1 LARTQYTFSTIGH
14 GFFIGSAL
22 RHDCCRQKR
31 HGRICPYCSFLHT
44 RSHIMNLDL
53 QNAHAYMDAIQD
65 ASNRW
70 LIDGFQDDDD
80 LRLSCSGL
88 RSKCKLL
95 QNRLDFFLGD
105 GVEDG
110 SDDGSDSEEVRQS
123 LRFLFLLL
131 TPIRN
136 PIMKVHLLRHIG
148 KQTIASNSLWTT
160 LIKVKYFPR
169 NSLSSSR
176 KNRREVVAKLKI

>member
-1 LARTQYTFSTIGH
+1 
-14 GFFIGSAL
+14 
-22 RHDCCRQKR
+22 
-31 HGRICPYCSFLHT
+31 
-44 RSHIMNLDL
+44 MNLDL

-80 LRLSCSGL
+80 LRHSCSGL

-136 PIMKVHLLRHIG
+136 AIMKVHLLRHIG